1 MAPIAATEKADCLFI
16 SDEFEMAFEEAT
28 DAVEFAE
35 ETTELAEE
43 IIVVA
48 FDAAIA

>member
-1 MAPIAATEKADCLFI
+1 
-16 SDEFEMAFEEAT
+16 MAFEEAT
-28 DAVEFAE
+28 DAVEVAD

-43 IIVVA
+43 IVVVA